1 MRATSRR
8 DFRARFLIG
17 MAGATGLVVFGLVL
31 GLRDAPRS
39 RAVTVPRI
47 QGPTIAEVVAGTSP
61 FQGTVRTTLDK
72 AAKESGRPAVAP
84 NSALASPECMTFVWI
99 GPEVG
104 TGPPYEIV
112 AAFSTGVVMYDYAP
126 GDSPPPYETY
136 VEEIGPDA
144 SIVDIQGSTGMAIR
158 AGKGQDDNVA
168 SVDFSV
174 DGSRIVLYGPISTDA
189 LVTLANSAGPT
200 EGMTPVPCTS

>member
-1 MRATSRR
+1 
-8 DFRARFLIG
+8 L
-17 MAGATGLVVFGLVL
+17 
-31 GLRDAPRS
+31 
-39 RAVTVPRI
+39 
-47 QGPTIAEVVAGTSP
+47 
-61 FQGTVRTTLDK
+61 
-72 AAKESGRPAVAP
+72 
-84 NSALASPECMTFVWI
+84 TFVWI

-189 LVTLANSAGPT
+189 LVTLANSAAPT

>member
-8 DFRARFLIG
+8 DFRARLLIG
-17 MAGATGLVVFGLVL
+17 VAGATGLAVVGLVV
-31 GLRDAPRS
+31 GLRGSPPS
-39 RAVTVPRI
+39 RTAAVPRI
-47 QGPTIAEVVAGTSP
+47 QGPTTAEVVAGTSP
-61 FQGTVRTTLDK
+61 FPGTVRTTLDE
-72 AAKESGRPAVAP
+72 AAKQSGRPAVAP
-84 NSALASPECMTFVWI
+84 NSELASPACMTFVWI

-136 VEEIGPDA
+136 VKEIGADA
-144 SIVDIQGSTGMAIR
+144 SIVDIQGSISMAIQ
-158 AGKGQDDNVA
+158 AGKGQADDVA

-174 DGSRIVLYGPISTDA
+174 DGSRIALFGPISTDA

-200 EGMTPVPCTS
+200 EGMTPVPCAH